1 MTEEKKDEAWHQKQL
16 IQWCKQFSWGQ
27 FLYHVPNESV
37 GGYGWTVRNRQMGMR
52 KGVPDLVL
60 PIPMRGFHGL
70 YIEMKTE
77 KGRLS
82 LEQKRWIDALKTFG
96 YCTEVARGWEEARDL
111 LSWYMEE
118 SDSESN
124 P

>member
-16 IQWCKQFSWGQ
+16 VQWCKQFSWGQ

-37 GGYGWTVRNRQMGMR
+37 GGYGWMIRNRQMGMR

-82 LEQKRWIDALKTFG
+82 AEQKRWADALKTFG
-96 YCTEVARGWEEARDL
+96 YCMEVAHGWEEAKDV
-111 LSWYMEE
+111 LSWYMEVNKE
-118 SDSESN
+118 
-124 P
+124 

>member
-16 IQWCKQFSWGQ
+16 VQWCKQFSWGQ

-37 GGYGWTVRNRQMGMR
+37 GGYGWMIRNRQMGMR

-82 LEQKRWIDALKTFG
+82 TEQKRWADALKTFG
-96 YCTEVARGWEEARDL
+96 YCMEVAHGWEEARDT
-111 LSWYMEE
+111 LSWYMEV
-118 SDSESN
+118 N
-124 P
+124 KG